1 MHVVVHCT
9 QKQELHVGDISISTT
24 HLTLNFYIQLPGHIP
39 RSLGTAATPEITLQ
53 LHIPETMYQLPH
65 KMADQE

>member
-1 MHVVVHCT
+1 MHVIVDCT
-9 QKQELHVGDISISTT
+9 QKQELHVEDISISAT
-24 HLTLNFYIQLPGHIP
+24 HLTFYIQLPGHIL

-53 LHIPETMYQLPH
+53 LHILETMYELPH

>member
-1 MHVVVHCT
+1 MHVIVDCT
-9 QKQELHVGDISISTT
+9 PKQELGDISISAT
-24 HLTLNFYIQLPGHIP
+24 HLTFYIQLPGHIL

-53 LHIPETMYQLPH
+53 LHILETMYQLPH